1 MCMMCEEEAM
11 YQMYLAHLARKS
23 QSGAALTPEE
33 QSFLQDSGF
42 QAQASSGFQATG
54 FEASGA
60 QASGFSCDP
69 APANDEVY
77 VVGAPTPKAS

>member
-1 MCMMCEEEAM
+1 MMCEEEAM
-11 YQMYLAHLARKS
+11 YQMYLAHLAKKS

-42 QAQASSGFQATG
+42 QLQASGFQATGFQATG
-54 FEASGA
+54 FEAT
-60 QASGFSCDP
+60 GFACDP

-77 VVGAPTPKAS
+77 VVGAPPPKAS